1 MHFYVIVVAE
11 FQEFCR
17 RLLWRDF
24 TLSIKLIEVTILTLS
39 WPRTRSRQP
48 IQRRTTMMIIRLK
61 KISWWALTCYLVKVY
76 QDTSYCSKDH
86 CSYIFAPL
94 PMNQPKILLFQ
105 INLIMRKSKHSSIV
119 YNIENGNPHLFLS
132 LYLLI
137 CFNWILKYLLYKI

>member
-17 RLLWRDF
+17 RLLWKDF
-24 TLSIKLIEVTILTLS
+24 SLSLHKTYWSHDFDFKLT
-39 WPRTRSRQP
+39 TRSRQP

-76 QDTSYCSKDH
+76 QDMSYCSKDH
-86 CSYIFAPL
+86 CSYIIAPL

-119 YNIENGNPHLFLS
+119 YNIENGNPHLFIS
-132 LYLLI
+132 YLYVSI
-137 CFNWILKYLLYKI
+137 EF